1 MQPTTT
7 TTSLNS
13 IASYHHYHNLFRYL
27 WSIFTTNIP
36 SSSPAVTRILYDR
49 GLSIKTA
56 RGELYKLSSE
66 VKANLTGIKK
76 LLMITDDPEALLD
89 LSKMKTLLIN
99 MFREVDDDNNGY
111 LTFDEFQVRYMVL
124 TSRDTWTVTSLVTPR
139 YVVHL

>member
-1 MQPTTT
+1 M
-7 TTSLNS
+7 
-13 IASYHHYHNLFRYL
+13 
-27 WSIFTTNIP
+27 
-36 SSSPAVTRILYDR
+36 
-49 GLSIKTA
+49 SIKTA

-124 TSRDTWTVTSLVTPR
+124 TSRDT
-139 YVVHL
+139 